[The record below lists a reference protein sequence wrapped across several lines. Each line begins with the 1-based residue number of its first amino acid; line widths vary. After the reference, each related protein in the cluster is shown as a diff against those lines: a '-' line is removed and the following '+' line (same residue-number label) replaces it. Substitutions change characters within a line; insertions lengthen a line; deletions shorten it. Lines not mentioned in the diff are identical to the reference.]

1 MIFVPARNDGKPP
14 AKILA
19 LFAIIG
25 VIRFARTGTME
36 EAFNFNAILAT
47 IGKIG
52 WVSYIISLI
61 VLVVVVAI
69 VTGILSM
76 IPFIGG
82 ILVFILFPVIAI
94 FEARY
99 LALLYDSAGPAPV
112 PAPA

>member
-1 MIFVPARNDGKPP
+1 
-14 AKILA
+14 
-19 LFAIIG
+19 
-25 VIRFARTGTME
+25 
-36 EAFNFNAILAT
+36 
-47 IGKIG
+47 
-52 WVSYIISLI
+52 
-61 VLVVVVAI
+61 VAI